1 MTIQKQAGESG
12 GRGRTKQAS
21 NFSAATDNN
30 RIEWKNIQNIIKEGK
45 AQGLLYRQMYNNYRN
60 IVSMNISWEI
70 YQKMIPDKQ
79 KEDTDVK
86 TDVEH

>member
-1 MTIQKQAGESG
+1 MKAIDKPLTTFKNSG
-12 GRGRTKQAS
+12 
-21 NFSAATDNN
+21 
-30 RIEWKNIQNIIKEGK
+30 
-45 AQGLLYRQMYNNYRN
+45 N

-86 TDVEH
+86 TYVEH